1 MGAFQSWWACGGD
14 FCFNFLSIDITTPS
28 HLVIFEEMFT
38 VEQDVTVVKNRLE
51 YDEEQDDLN
60 HHSGKLDL

>member
-1 MGAFQSWWACGGD
+1 MELQYSLHCSG
-14 FCFNFLSIDITTPS
+14 ITAEW

-38 VEQDVTVVKNRLE
+38 VEQNVTVVKNRLE
-51 YDEEQDDLN
+51 YDEEQEDLN